1 MVSKGPKYPKVTLRS
16 KVSKEM
22 ITKEILYLIKLAK
35 KIFFFP
41 IHNLYYLYGYKEADY

>member
-22 ITKEILYLIKLAK
+22 IAKEMFMFNKTSK
-35 KIFFFP
+35 K
-41 IHNLYYLYGYKEADY
+41 NLVLSNT